1 MAFAPE
7 KKIKVSL
14 RWLKIALLVLC
25 AVSILVHIILRP
37 LSLLVI
43 GPVLIL
49 LAYLVYHK
57 RHCLANKQD
66 HVIVSS
72 AQEQQQQTTTM
83 PSIIEED
90 SVDCEKALLVNLHD
104 DQSGEPEMTAQA
116 ASLELFLI
124 KNGMPE
130 LLPVFEKEKIDL
142 EAFLELNEKDIQE
155 LEIPMGPRK
164 KILKRIGENKRSRY
178 QGLLNDLMSSLM

>member
-1 MAFAPE
+1 MMAFAPE

-14 RWLKIALLVLC
+14 RLLKIALLVLC

-57 RHCLANKQD
+57 RHCQANTQD
-66 HVIVSS
+66 NVIVS
-72 AQEQQQQTTTM
+72 AQEQQQTTTV
-83 PSIIEED
+83 PSTIEED
-90 SVDCEKALLVNLHD
+90 SVDCEKALLVNLHN
-104 DQSGEPEMTAQA
+104 DQSGEPEKPAQA
-116 ASLELFLI
+116 ASLEVFLI

-130 LLPVFEKEKIDL
+130 LLPVFENEKIDL
-142 EAFLELNEKDIQE
+142 EAFLELNEKDLQE

-178 QGLLNDLMSSLM
+178 QGLLNDLMSSLL